1 MNMTLLISPALQSV
15 IVLTFGALIILMF
28 TQAFMRNTLVLATVG
43 AVTLIVAAL
52 PALRADGPT
61 MAATLVVAAAG
72 IVGMLLL
79 QSVEL
84 EEDGQKPEIAALLLL
99 GSAGGIVFATAGDTA
114 SGSGQLL
121 SAVIGLET
129 LSLTGATLVALT
141 RGTRS
146 LEASFKYFVLAAISA
161 AVLLFGIGLVYLA
174 TGSFAWPTLA
184 SAEPAYRWL
193 LLAGVMLIGLGF
205 AYELALVPLHFGS
218 VDAYTAGAPSLVGFV
233 MAASKVAAVIALSR
247 LIGSMSQG
255 FDPATAQPLASV
267 LIVIGLISIVWGTL
281 AALVQTDLRRMLAY
295 STVANAGFMALALGC
310 GAEGRAAAI
319 LYAVTYSTTALLVFA
334 ALSGRGAGPLLL
346 SDIKLEG
353 FGALRALALVIG
365 LLSLAGIPPTP
376 GFWAKLAVL
385 DASWAALG
393 LWPTLIAALGGVFG
407 ALYYLKPVPDL
418 LSVVK
423 SVGAQRFPSTSAAVV
438 LAGAVVIFGAVAP
451 GLVYAL
457 ARFATG
463 G

>member
-1 MNMTLLISPALQSV
+1 MSIAIPLALQSV
-15 IVLTFGALIILMF
+15 IVLTFGALIILLY
-28 TQAFMRNTLVLATVG
+28 TQAFTRNSLVLASVG
-43 AVTLIVAAL
+43 TLTLVVAAL
-52 PALRADGPT
+52 PSIMAGSTAPGSTL
-61 MAATLVVAAAG
+61 AATLVVVAAG

-79 QSVEL
+79 QSVEIQ
-84 EEDGQKPEIAALLLL
+84 EESQKPEIAALLLL
-99 GSAGGIVFATAGDTA
+99 GSAGGIVFATAND
-114 SGSGQLL
+114 LL

-129 LSLTGATLVALT
+129 LSLTGAILVALT
-141 RGTRS
+141 RGNRS
-146 LEASFKYFVLAAISA
+146 LEASFKYLVLSAISA

-174 TGSFAWPTLA
+174 TGSFSWPTIA

-193 LLAGVMLIGLGF
+193 LVAGVMLVGLGF

-247 LIGSMSQG
+247 LIASLSQG
-255 FDPATAQPLASV
+255 QDIPLAIPLAAV

-281 AALVQTDLRRMLAY
+281 AALVQTDLRRLLAY
-295 STVANAGFMALALGC
+295 STVANAGFMALALGT
-310 GAEGRAAAI
+310 GVEGRAAAVF
-319 LYAVTYSTTALLVFA
+319 YAAIYSSTALLVFA
-334 ALSGRGAGPLLL
+334 ALSGGGAGPLFL
-346 SDIKLEG
+346 SEIKLEG

-365 LLSLAGIPPTP
+365 MLSLAGIPPTP

-418 LSVVK
+418 LAIVRAA
-423 SVGAQRFPSTSAAVV
+423 GAQRLPSTSAAVV

-451 GLVYAL
+451 GVVYAL
-457 ARFATG
+457 ARLATG